1 MKFFQQLLV
10 APAALGLLAP
20 LSVSASEINLDAI
33 SEYSEDNLE
42 IDGNLFKQ
50 NTPNETLLSG
60 GEGLVDSGDF
70 TGGFSET
77 TTASFGVDAVIGA
90 VDGASSEKTEFAYS
104 MGIGLETSFTGED
117 SLSATIDIGS
127 NANGTS
133 SLSGTDGLNFN
144 ATTDVLTLDGLT
156 YTFPLGG
163 STVMVGSDTDVSAV
177 YTGACAYNAFTDYM
191 GNCGTGNS
199 VGLGGKGVTAAMS
212 YAFDGGFSLAGGV
225 SSDPSGIL
233 AKVENDAFGIEAA
246 YTADSYGIA
255 VAYSDVENSTAGDAT
270 FWGVN
275 GMYAFD
281 FATISA
287 GVESEDPVGGSTKT
301 GFFVGLSFP
310 EVGAGTFDMG
320 MGTTG
325 NYASSDTEYYTYEA
339 SYSYPI
345 NDGMTITPGVFIQ
358 EGTTDKTGFAVK
370 TSFSF

>member
-50 NTPNETLLSG
+50 NAPNETLLSG

-77 TTASFGVDAVIGA
+77 TTASFGVDFVVGA

-117 SLSATIDIGS
+117 SLSATIDIG
-127 NANGTS
+127 NATANS
-133 SLSGTDGLNFN
+133 SLSGTDGVNFN
-144 ATTDVLTLDGLT
+144 VTGDALELDGLT
-156 YTFPLGG
+156 YTFPVGG
-163 STVMVGSDTDVSAV
+163 ATVMVGDNTDVSAV

-212 YAFDGGFSLAGGV
+212 YAFDGGFSLAGGIT
-225 SSDPSGIL
+225 STESGIL
-233 AKVENDAFGIEAA
+233 AKAENDAFGIEAA

-255 VAYSDVENSTAGDAT
+255 VAYSDVEGTTDAT

-310 EVGAGTFDMG
+310 EVGAGTFDIG
-320 MGTTG
+320 LATSA
-325 NYASSDTEYYTYEA
+325 NYASADTEYYTYEA

-345 NDGMTITPGVFIQ
+345 NDGMTITPGVFIK
-358 EGTTDKTGFAVK
+358 EGTTDTTGFAVK

>member
-1 MKFFQQLLV
+1 MKLFKSLLV
-10 APAALGLLAP
+10 APATLGLLAP
-20 LSVSASEINLDAI
+20 MSATASEVTINDFNAAEEI
-33 SEYSEDNLE
+33 AVTNSRVDGLE
-42 IDGNLFKQ
+42 ARFNDLEAG
-50 NTPNETLLSG
+50 S
-60 GEGLVDSGDF
+60 
-70 TGGFSET
+70 FSET
-77 TTASFGVDAVIGA
+77 TTASFGVDFLVGA
-90 VDGASSEKTEFAYS
+90 VDGATSEVATFDYQ

-117 SLSATIDIGS
+117 SLSATIDIG
-127 NANGTS
+127 NAS
-133 SLSGTDGLNFN
+133 SEVGGSDGLNFDGTSD
-144 ATTDVLTLDGLT
+144 ALTLDGLT

-163 STVMVGSDTDVSAV
+163 ATVMVGDNTDVSAV

-212 YAFDGGFSLAGGV
+212 YAFDGGFSLAGGI

-255 VAYSDVENSTAGDAT
+255 VAYSDVEGTTDAT

-310 EVGAGTFDMG
+310 EVGAGTFDIG
-320 MGTTG
+320 LATSA